1 MEYLSGANGVFSFL
15 AWSSAQKLIAN
26 NQALKARF
34 IFLRNTSASLP

>member
-1 MEYLSGANGVFSFL
+1 MEYLSRQRRFSFL

>member
-1 MEYLSGANGVFSFL
+1 MEYLSRQRGVSSL

-26 NQALKARF
+26 NQALKAPF